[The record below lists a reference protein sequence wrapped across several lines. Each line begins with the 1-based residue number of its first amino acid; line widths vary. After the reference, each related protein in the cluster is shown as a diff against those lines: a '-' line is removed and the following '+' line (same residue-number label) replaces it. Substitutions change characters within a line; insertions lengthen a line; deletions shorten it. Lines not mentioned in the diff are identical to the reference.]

1 MASGKTTLG
10 RMAAER
16 MGVSFCD
23 LDERI
28 ERATGKSIGELFA
41 SGEESFRRIEY
52 DALGKVLRE
61 CADAPGAVVAL
72 GGGTWMHPASRA
84 LLGDAPVIFLE
95 VPVEVLAGRAEGSGK
110 RPLARDPV
118 EFRTLHDERLPHYRR
133 AAYVLRFSGEA
144 SAEEDAQELVEFIR
158 GIRTAEGAKKAPAQ
172 TC

>member
-23 LDERI
+23 LDETI
-28 ERATGKSIGELFA
+28 ERATGKSIAELFA
-41 SGEESFRRIEY
+41 EGEESFRRMEY
-52 DALGKVLRE
+52 DALAQVLRE
-61 CADAPGAVVAL
+61 CAAAPGAVVAL

-95 VPVEVLAGRAEGSGK
+95 VPVEVLAVRVELSPE
-110 RPLARDPV
+110 RPLARDPAQ
-118 EFRTLHDERLPHYRR
+118 FRALHDERLPHYRR

-158 GIRTAEGAKKAPAQ
+158 GITAEGAGAPRR